1 MGNRDEFS
9 PKTKRKVAERAAF
22 ICSNPS
28 CNQVTIGPSES
39 DQQKSAKVGIA
50 AHICAASSRGPRYD
64 MSQTLGQ
71 RKGIKNAIWLCPSC
85 AMLVDKNG
93 GDDYPAD
100 HLRKWKRDHET
111 LIKKC
116 LEGDKRI
123 AVKLRGDTT
132 PATKQN
138 AKRIMDL
145 LKHRGAL
152 FKGYSQ
158 EDPSHVIA
166 SLDKLRGKLTEI
178 RRDLAPESQ
187 LDIVAG
193 SIVDGPFVVFEQK
206 WALWN
211 EAASSRTGLHLAKWP
226 EAPSPRRLALD
237 VEVVAP
243 VAVDVLEARRRE
255 VPQEF
260 VLGGIARLFD
270 LTDGGLHI

>member
-193 SIVDGPFVVFEQK
+193 SIVDACRHYMNTTSDQ
-206 WALWN
+206 A
-211 EAASSRTGLHLAKWP
+211 GLKELEYSLGAVRKIVGLNVRLLVEDYGLAV
-226 EAPSPRRLALD
+226 PSN
-237 VEVVAP
+237 
-243 VAVDVLEARRRE
+243 LEDMM
-255 VPQEF
+255 PQM
-260 VLGGIARLFD
+260 
-270 LTDGGLHI
+270 